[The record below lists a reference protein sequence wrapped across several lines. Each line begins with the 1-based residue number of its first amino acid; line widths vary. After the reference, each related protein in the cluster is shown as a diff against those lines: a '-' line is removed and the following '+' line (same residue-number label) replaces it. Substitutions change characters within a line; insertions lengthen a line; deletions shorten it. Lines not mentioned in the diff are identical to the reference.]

1 MDFDKDNKLVR
12 MVTMT
17 RELQRRN
24 KFARG
29 SIYNSKRDAI

>member
-1 MDFDKDNKLVR
+1 VR

-17 RELQRRN
+17 RGLQRRN
-24 KFARG
+24 KFAPG